1 MEGQAGSAGVTETVL
16 HLVVCRLKWGRL
28 SGHPSFP
35 TSFLLPLFDRLPPL
49 RLLLPPPPRSLLPPP
64 APVLFHPAKVVSFRS
79 RFAAPVS

>member
-1 MEGQAGSAGVTETVL
+1 MEGQANGAGVSETVL
-16 HLVVCRLKWGRL
+16 QLAVCRLKWGRL

-49 RLLLPPPPRSLLPPP
+49 RLLLPSPPRSLLPP
-64 APVLFHPAKVVSFRS
+64 PVLFHPAKVVSFRS